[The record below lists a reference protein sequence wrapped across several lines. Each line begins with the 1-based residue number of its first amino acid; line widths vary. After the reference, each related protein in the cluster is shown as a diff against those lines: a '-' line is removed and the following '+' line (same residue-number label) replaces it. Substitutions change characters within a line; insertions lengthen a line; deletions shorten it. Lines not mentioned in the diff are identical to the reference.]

1 MKQRISDK
9 IPSNQSQ
16 TSDLVEQPSIIAQDA
31 LQRSLADALEKGK
44 IFSTAPLTSASAPP
58 GAKTNGESSL
68 KTGFLSENL
77 LLALEGMLQ
86 QAAEN
91 AVASAISSRLTPAV
105 NQAGKAII
113 DFSQSCVRRVE
124 EHCTQI
130 REKFSACVQQDFLDR
145 MQADVVRVQEQ
156 LQQQLRQQVE
166 GSLATAR
173 EGMQEIAETAHT
185 RCDASAA
192 ASLAQL
198 LAASKAETERITSDA
213 RRNAESSVAAVA
225 AEWEARQ
232 RAFQE
237 QIAHS
242 MQVEIEEFRQRLGS
256 ILSSSMSTAIG
267 AANDHSRI
275 LLESLLKGTAKQ
287 LKNSGSETSSR

>member
-16 TSDLVEQPSIIAQDA
+16 TSDLVEEPSIVAQDA
-31 LQRSLADALEKGK
+31 LQRSLTAALEEGK
-44 IFSTAPLTSASAPP
+44 IFSTAPMTSASAAP
-58 GAKTNGESSL
+58 GAKTNSQGVL

-124 EHCTQI
+124 QHCTEI
-130 REKFSACVQQDFLDR
+130 REKFSASVQQDFLDR
-145 MQADVVRVQEQ
+145 MQADIVRAQEQ
-156 LQQQLRQQVE
+156 LQQQLRKQVE
-166 GSLATAR
+166 RSLATAR
-173 EGMQEIAETAHT
+173 EGMQEIAEAAHT
-185 RCDASAA
+185 RFDATSA
-192 ASLAQL
+192 ASLVQL
-198 LAASKAETERITSDA
+198 LAASKAETERITGDA
-213 RRNAESSVAAVA
+213 RRNAESSLAAVA
-225 AEWEARQ
+225 AKWEARQ
-232 RAFQE
+232 RDFQE
-237 QIAHS
+237 QIVHS
-242 MQVEIEEFRQRLGS
+242 MQVEIDEFRQRLES

-275 LLESLLKGTAKQ
+275 LLESLLKGTAEQ
-287 LKNSGSETSSR
+287 LKNSGSKTTPR